1 MTCFKRHIM
10 ILESMHFE
18 EENVEATMTKIIIR
32 ELHISILNIY
42 AAPSAT
48 LANILKILTKSLCNM
63 PLNERIII
71 IGDLNV
77 DMLQSNNKTK
87 SLENYMSSYN
97 LHFLL
102 DKKDH
107 LATSLIDHLWSNI
120 TNKYKIFKLDTHW
133 SEHDTICLVLNNSNT
148 NES

>member
-1 MTCFKRHIM
+1 M
-10 ILESMHFE
+10 
-18 EENVEATMTKIIIR
+18 AKIIGH

-42 AAPSAT
+42 VAPSAT
-48 LANILKILTKSLCNM
+48 LTNILNILTKSLCNM

-71 IGDLNV
+71 IGDFNV
-77 DMLQSNNKTK
+77 DILQRNNKTK

-107 LATSLIDHLWSNI
+107 LSTSLIDHLSTTI
-120 TNKYKIFKLDTHW
+120 TNKYEIFKLDTYW
-133 SEHDTICLVLNNSNT
+133 SDPDTVCLVLNNSNT

>member
-1 MTCFKRHIM
+1 MTCFKKHIM

-18 EENVEATMTKIIIR
+18 EENVEATMAKIIIH

-48 LANILKILTKSLCNM
+48 LTNILNILTKSLCNM
-63 PLNERIII
+63 RLNERIII
-71 IGDLNV
+71 IGYFNV

-97 LHFLL
+97 INFLL

-107 LATSLIDHLWSNI
+107 LSTSLIDHLWSNI
-120 TNKYKIFKLDTHW
+120 TDKYEIFKLDTY
-133 SEHDTICLVLNNSNT
+133 
-148 NES
+148 